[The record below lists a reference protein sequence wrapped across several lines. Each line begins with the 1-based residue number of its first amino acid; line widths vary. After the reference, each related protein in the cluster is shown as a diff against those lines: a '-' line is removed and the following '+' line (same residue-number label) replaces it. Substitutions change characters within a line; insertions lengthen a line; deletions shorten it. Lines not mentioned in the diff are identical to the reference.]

1 MRECRYYGMC
11 RSMACDHREDMDQI
25 WDGTC
30 VPCDGYRSMPDVE
43 SLKELASCLSEAA
56 GNIRKRNW
64 KNGNWKNGAPIWM
77 LESSAEI
84 ISEAISDTRL
94 CSQCNLCR
102 EVSMA
107 DGSRILVC
115 DGGSDELEQV
125 SETCLACDKFEEL

>member
-11 RSMACDHREDMDQI
+11 RSTACDSREAMDQI

-30 VPCDGYRSMPDVE
+30 VPCDGYHSMPDVE
-43 SLKELASCLSEAA
+43 SLEDLASCLSEAA

-64 KNGNWKNGAPIWM
+64 MNGAPIWM

-84 ISEAISDTRL
+84 ISEAISGTRL

-102 EVSMA
+102 EVAMA

-125 SETCLACDKFEEL
+125 NPSDAACDKFEER

>member
-11 RSMACDHREDMDQI
+11 RSMACDHREAMDQI

-43 SLKELASCLSEAA
+43 SLEDLASCLSEAA

-64 KNGNWKNGAPIWM
+64 MNGAPIWM

-102 EVSMA
+102 EVAMA

-125 SETCLACDKFEEL
+125 NPNDAACDKFEEC